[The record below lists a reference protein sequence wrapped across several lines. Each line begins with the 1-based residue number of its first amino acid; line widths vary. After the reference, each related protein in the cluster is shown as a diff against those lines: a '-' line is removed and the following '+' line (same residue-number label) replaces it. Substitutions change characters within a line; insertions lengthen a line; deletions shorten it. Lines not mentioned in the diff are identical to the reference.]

1 MVFFLILWI
10 LVNGRAEFL
19 LRLKDKIPQFRLEA
33 VSEAAILT
41 GASAVLAYAHSTSS
55 FRSDILLNVFILLF
69 WYEGTLLLILPDA
82 GKYAFRYLALYA
94 PTSLVQYVGSIFFDA
109 PISQAFLT
117 VLKPIAE
124 STGWP
129 VQIVVSRQFIDAGG
143 NGLMVFTGS
152 AGLPAIS
159 VFLLLAGLVYLDV
172 RPRRRI
178 FLVSLGLGLLLTV
191 VLNMLRILILIWIA
205 IVDWASWD
213 FYHSILGYII
223 FSIFYVA
230 FVVLMSRPG
239 IYRRSIPRLQS
250 PSSPSI

>member
-1 MVFFLILWI
+1 MVLFLIVWV
-10 LVNGRAEFL
+10 LVNGRGEFL
-19 LRLKDKIPQFRLEA
+19 PRLKYKTPQVRLET
-33 VSEAAILT
+33 VLLAAILT
-41 GASAVLAYAHSTSS
+41 AASVVLAYGHFTSS

-82 GKYAFRYLALYA
+82 GKYAFRYLAVYI

-117 VLKPIAE
+117 LLKPVAE

-143 NGLMVFTGS
+143 NGLMVYTGS

-159 VFLLLAGLVYLDV
+159 VFLLLAGLFYLDA
-172 RPRRRI
+172 RSSRRI
-178 FLVSLGLGLLLTV
+178 FLMSLTIGLLLTI

-230 FVVLMSRPG
+230 YILVMSRPS
-239 IYRRSIPRLQS
+239 IYRSPVPQS
-250 PSSPSI
+250 EYTAKPPI